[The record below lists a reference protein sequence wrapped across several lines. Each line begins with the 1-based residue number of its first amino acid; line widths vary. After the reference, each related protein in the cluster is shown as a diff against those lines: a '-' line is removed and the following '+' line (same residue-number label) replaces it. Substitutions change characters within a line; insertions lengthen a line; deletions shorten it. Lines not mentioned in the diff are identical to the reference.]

1 MIHSDTLSIHFRYT
15 FDTLLIHSDQTLFLG
30 GHPDEKQSAD
40 VFISNFEVYSKAYK
54 SETEPNYI
62 LPEEISTLIDGDY
75 QDRIG

>member
-1 MIHSDTLSIHFRYT
+1 MLLS
-15 FDTLLIHSDQTLFLG
+15 

-54 SETEPNYI
+54 SETESNYL